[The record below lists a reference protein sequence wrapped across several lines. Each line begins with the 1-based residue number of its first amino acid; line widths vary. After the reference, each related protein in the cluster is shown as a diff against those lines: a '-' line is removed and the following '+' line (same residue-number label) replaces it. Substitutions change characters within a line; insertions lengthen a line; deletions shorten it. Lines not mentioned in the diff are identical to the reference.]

1 MTASVADLY
10 IAAAEH
16 VDGVVATVGPDDWNR
31 PTPCAEW
38 DVAALVR
45 HLTDEQRWAGP
56 LLDGLGLDEA
66 GAAVAEMEGVH
77 STATP
82 GEPLRAAWS
91 AANVTALAAAT
102 RTPPGATVEISRGRV
117 TADEFLEEM
126 FADQLIHGWDLA
138 RAIGAPDRL
147 PPDLVIACAGW
158 FPLVEDA
165 WRQGGSVGPRVE
177 APAGAD
183 PQERLLAAFGR
194 SSRWVPGE

>member
-1 MTASVADLY
+1 MNASVTDLY
-10 IAAAEH
+10 INAAEH
-16 VDGVVATVGPDDWNR
+16 MDRIVAAVGPDDWDR

-45 HLTDEQRWAGP
+45 HVTDEQRWAGP

-66 GAAVAEMEGVH
+66 GTAVAAMEDAH

-91 AANVTALAAAT
+91 AANQSALDAARRTA
-102 RTPPGATVEISRGRV
+102 PGATVEISRGRV
-117 TADEFLEEM
+117 TAEEFLEEM

-138 RAIGAPDRL
+138 RAVRASDRL
-147 PPDLVIACAGW
+147 PPDLVNACAEW

-177 APAGAD
+177 TPTDAD

-194 SSRWVPGE
+194 SSRWTPGE